1 MFRWLGVLSL
11 LLGLWGVMTLVQRQM
26 AVARAVSGVPEKSQ
40 APQQMPQ
47 QYQKALEQALEQ
59 GQRRLDAPA
68 EDGR

>member
-1 MFRWLGVLSL
+1 M

-26 AVARAVSGVPEKSQ
+26 AAAGAVSGVPEKSQ

>member
-1 MFRWLGVLSL
+1 MFRWLGILSL

-26 AVARAVSGVPEKSQ
+26 GAAQAVSGVPDKAQ
-40 APQQMPQ
+40 TPQQMPE
-47 QYQKALEQALEQ
+47 QYQKVLEQALEQ